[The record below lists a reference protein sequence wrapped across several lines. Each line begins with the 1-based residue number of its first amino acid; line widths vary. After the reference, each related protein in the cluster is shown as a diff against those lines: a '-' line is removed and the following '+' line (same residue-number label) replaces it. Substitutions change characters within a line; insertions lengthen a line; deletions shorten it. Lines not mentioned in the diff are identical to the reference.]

1 MAATIQQ
8 IAELAG
14 VSRGTVD
21 RALNNRGRIKPE
33 VAQKIQEIAD
43 ELGYVPKHRGKSSS
57 AAERVKIG
65 VVTQLSKSSF
75 MIEVNRGIQQ
85 ACEELVSRG
94 VEVVLRDTDKVDEQ
108 KQSEAIDSLLQ
119 EGIDALAIMP
129 VESEVIR
136 SKINELA
143 EERNI
148 PVITFNSD
156 VVGSRRSCYVGL
168 DNRKSGLTAA
178 GLMAMLT
185 RAAGKVLVITGYFS
199 NSVNSMRV
207 DGFVEEI
214 KKSFP
219 GMELVGVQSSSDNA
233 EEVERIIINTMG
245 VFPDLAGVFVVS
257 GGQKGVRTAFE
268 KLEVDQRPYVIIYD
282 ETPRNK
288 EALVKG
294 DVDFLIDQDGYVQG
308 YRPIHILA
316 DMLQKGQEP
325 ESEYIYTDINIKTK
339 YNI

>member
-43 ELGYVPKHRGKSSS
+43 ELGYVPKHRGKGPG
-57 AAERVKIG
+57 AIEHVKIG
-65 VVTQLSKSSF
+65 VITQLSKSSF
-75 MIEVNRGIQQ
+75 MIEVNRGIRQ
-85 ACEELVSRG
+85 ACEELESRG

-108 KQSEAIDSLLQ
+108 KQSEAIDSLIQ

-129 VESEVIR
+129 VESEMIR

-143 EERNI
+143 EERRI

-156 VVGSRRSCYVGL
+156 IVGSRRCCYVGL

-233 EEVERIIINTMG
+233 EEVERIILNTMA
-245 VFPDLAGVFVVS
+245 VFGDLAGIFVVS

-268 KLEVDQRPYVIIYD
+268 KLEVEQRPYVIIYD

-288 EALVKG
+288 ESLANG
-294 DVDFLIDQDGYVQG
+294 DVDFLIDQEGYVQG